1 MHEKIW
7 KSEAAQKLTLNQKI
21 EKSMPSQAL
30 NERCMSEI
38 IEEISEKIGE

>member
-1 MHEKIW
+1 
-7 KSEAAQKLTLNQKI
+7 
-21 EKSMPSQAL
+21 MPSQAL